1 MMKRSGKFIRKLRPV
16 PTNCPFCAAKSNPDY
31 KDATMLGKYL
41 TERGKLLGRA
51 RTGVCAKHQRR
62 VEQAVKR
69 SRLIALL
76 PFVVRA

>member
-1 MMKRSGKFIRKLRPV
+1 MKRSGKFIRKLRPV
-16 PTNCPFCAAKSNPDY
+16 PTNCPFCAAKTNPDY
-31 KDATMLGKYL
+31 KDAAMLGKYI

-69 SRLIALL
+69 ARIIALL

>member
-16 PTNCPFCAAKSNPDY
+16 PTNCPFCAATTNPDY
-31 KDATMLGKYL
+31 KDAAMLGKYI

-69 SRLIALL
+69 ARIIALL

>member
-16 PTNCPFCAAKSNPDY
+16 PTNCPFCAAKTTPDY
-31 KDATMLGKYL
+31 KDAVMLGKYL
-41 TERGKLLGRA
+41 SERGKLLGRA
-51 RTGVCAKHQRR
+51 RSGVCAKHQRR

-69 SRLIALL
+69 ARIIALL

>member
-1 MMKRSGKFIRKLRPV
+1 MMRRSGKFTRKLRPV
-16 PTNCPFCAAKSNPDY
+16 PTNCPFCAAKTNPDY
-31 KDATMLGKYL
+31 KDAVMLGKYVS
-41 TERGKLLGRA
+41 ERGKLQGRA

-69 SRLIALL
+69 ARIIALL

>member
-1 MMKRSGKFIRKLRPV
+1 MMKRSGKFVKKLRPV
-16 PTNCPFCAAKSNPDY
+16 PTNCTFCAAKSTPDY
-31 KDATMLGKYL
+31 KDIATLGKYV

-62 VEQAVKR
+62 LENAVKR
-69 SRLIALL
+69 ARFVALL

>member
-1 MMKRSGKFIRKLRPV
+1 MQRSNKFVKKLRPV
-16 PTNCPFCAAKSNPDY
+16 PTNCPFCAAKNNPDY
-31 KDATMLGKYL
+31 KDATMLGKYI

-51 RTGVCAKHQRR
+51 RTGLCAKHQRR

-69 SRLIALL
+69 SRIVALI